1 MLSVELPLRKGLSE
15 REKKQAAET
24 VIDKLTK
31 LGGTGGVIA
40 LDKAGNV
47 AMPFNTSGM
56 YRGYI
61 DEKGEPVVEI
71 YKE

>member
-1 MLSVELPLRKGLSE
+1 L
-15 REKKQAAET
+15 T
-24 VIDKLTK
+24 VQEASQTTIDKLTK

-40 LDKAGNV
+40 LDKNGNI

-61 DEKGEPVVEI
+61 DKNGKIVIKI